1 MEDIHYAIVSKFNND
16 TSDISC
22 YFTDDN
28 SPELIMRIQCNVKT
42 EDGNI
47 IASSEGC
54 DEEDVISILKT
65 LEKTILNE
73 IILSGTK
80 NITGCS
86 MEPQENFIR
95 YIPEEGEFK
104 KETRWELFT
113 DGSNLEDILLH
124 PDVDPYN
131 TISNNIWEVY
141 RIFGIEA
148 ARKALYNE
156 INSVFELSDAYVNSR
171 HINLLVDV
179 MTNRGSL
186 MSIDR
191 HGINKSD
198 RGPLAKCSFEE
209 TPDILAR
216 AAIFGELDK
225 VHSVSANIMMG
236 QEVPIGTGSVN
247 VLFDEDKYFE
257 TAITRVEEIEE
268 DEEELDESD
277 KSKFTSDYCN
287 NLF

>member
-1 MEDIHYAIVSKFNND
+1 
-16 TSDISC
+16 
-22 YFTDDN
+22 
-28 SPELIMRIQCNVKT
+28 MRIQCNIKS

-47 IASSEGC
+47 TASSEVC

-65 LEKTILNE
+65 LEKTILND

-80 NITGCS
+80 NINGCS
-86 MEPQENFIR
+86 MEAQENFIR
-95 YIPEEGEFK
+95 YLPDKGEYK

-113 DGSNLEDILLH
+113 DVANLEDILIH
-124 PDVDPYN
+124 PDIDPYN
-131 TISNNIWEVY
+131 TVSNNIWEIY

-148 ARKALYNE
+148 ARKALFNE
-156 INSVFELSDAYVNSR
+156 INSVFESNGAYVNSR

-216 AAIFGELDK
+216 AAILE
-225 VHSVSANIMMG
+225 N
-236 QEVPIGTGSVN
+236 
-247 VLFDEDKYFE
+247 
-257 TAITRVEEIEE
+257 
-268 DEEELDESD
+268 
-277 KSKFTSDYCN
+277 
-287 NLF
+287 

>member
-1 MEDIHYAIVSKFNND
+1 MVVLWK
-16 TSDISC
+16 
-22 YFTDDN
+22 
-28 SPELIMRIQCNVKT
+28 
-42 EDGNI
+42 
-47 IASSEGC
+47 
-54 DEEDVISILKT
+54 
-65 LEKTILNE
+65 
-73 IILSGTK
+73 
-80 NITGCS
+80 
-86 MEPQENFIR
+86 
-95 YIPEEGEFK
+95 K

-113 DGSNLEDILLH
+113 DGANLADILVH

-131 TISNNIWEVY
+131 TVSNNIWEIY

-148 ARKALYNE
+148 ARKALFNE
-156 INSVFELSDAYVNSR
+156 INSVFESNGAYVNSR

-209 TPDILAR
+209 TPDILAK

-225 VHSVSANIMMG
+225 VSSVSANIMMG
-236 QEVPIGTGSVN
+236 QEVPIGTGSVTI
-247 VLFDEDKYFE
+247 LFDEDKYFE
-257 TAITRVEEIEE
+257 NKLDSVVEEIES
-268 DEEELDESD
+268 DEEDTEND